1 MASWDLLMTGIWG
14 ALTAQV
20 VYVAGTTIYTNV
32 KAAECSSVWT
42 NLEND
47 IKGIPF
53 VGSVFGAGDDLA
65 NIVILALDPIPG
77 LLGFVVAPF
86 VGYILT
92 SDVLGVL
99 SSALVG
105 LGYGVL
111 YTVPKALEK
120 CK

>member
-1 MASWDLLMTGIWG
+1 MASWEMLMTGLWG
-14 ALTAQV
+14 GATAQV

-32 KAAECSSVWT
+32 KAAECSTVWT

-47 IKGIPF
+47 IKGIP
-53 VGSVFGAGDDLA
+53 VIGSVFGAGDNLA
-65 NIVILALDPIPG
+65 NVVILALDPIPG
-77 LLGFVVAPF
+77 LLGFVVAP
-86 VGYILT
+86 LT
-92 SDVLGVL
+92 SYVLDSEVLGVL
-99 SSALVG
+99 SAALLG